1 MKTKFTNKK
10 MQLNYLNK
18 PFFENGCIEKISTIL
33 EDQDIYNPLI
43 CTDPG
48 ITNAGMTDQ
57 LVGLLSTKIK
67 HSIYDKTPA
76 NPTEQSVSE
85 ALEILQKDKC
95 DGIIGFGGGSSI
107 DLAKAVALMANHEG
121 KLVDYSVNEGGI
133 KKIKELAPMIAI
145 PTTSGTGSE
154 VSAGSVIIMNDGR
167 KLILASDFLRPKVAI
182 CDPELTIGLPPLL
195 TAGVGMDALTHCIEA
210 VLSPRVD
217 PPAEAVGLDG
227 VEKIIKKKS
236 LLRSVED
243 GQDKDARWNMMMA
256 STEGAMAF
264 SKGLGAVHSMS
275 HALGADQNLRLHH
288 GTLNAVLL
296 PVVLR
301 FNANHVDD
309 KYSRIALA
317 MGEREDADLADL
329 IEKLN
334 VEIGLPSS
342 LKEMGVKDEMIPEL
356 VEHAKNDPSNAT
368 TPRLPNDGEWN
379 QLFMDAM

>member
-18 PFFENGCIEKISTIL
+18 PFFENGCIEKISAIL

-67 HSIYDKTPA
+67 HSVYDKTPA

-210 VLSPRVD
+210 ILSPRVD

-301 FNANHVDD
+301 FNAKHVDD

-342 LKEMGVKDEMIPEL
+342 LKEMGVRDEMIPEL
-356 VEHAKNDPSNAT
+356 VEHAKHDPSNAT
-368 TPRLPNDGEWN
+368 TPRLPNDSEWN
-379 QLFMDAM
+379 QLFVDAM